1 MEIRSIFPMDKLMQ
15 NEKGFTLVEMLVT
28 ISILLL
34 IMAIF
39 PFLKPSRQL
48 VFTCETEKLH
58 SFLLQ
63 AQMKAMFTKKSMY
76 IQFQT
81 DGVQAGEEFF
91 VYDNMYCEGK
101 AFHYTIQGTISQAQ
115 TITCSLQNKKKTI
128 VLQLGSGAIDVR

>member
-1 MEIRSIFPMDKLMQ
+1 MQ

-58 SFLLQ
+58 SFLC
-63 AQMKAMFTKKSMY
+63 
-76 IQFQT
+76 
-81 DGVQAGEEFF
+81 VAG
-91 VYDNMYCEGK
+91 MP
-101 AFHYTIQGTISQAQ
+101 HI
-115 TITCSLQNKKKTI
+115 
-128 VLQLGSGAIDVR
+128 

>member
-1 MEIRSIFPMDKLMQ
+1 MQ

-63 AQMKAMFTKKSMY
+63 AQMKAMFTKKACTSNFKQM
-76 IQFQT
+76 
-81 DGVQAGEEFF
+81 
-91 VYDNMYCEGK
+91 VYKRERSFLYMTICTVREKRFITLNKEP
-101 AFHYTIQGTISQAQ
+101 FHKPKQ
-115 TITCSLQNKKKTI
+115 SLARYKIRKNHRVATRQ
-128 VLQLGSGAIDVR
+128 RRY

>member
-1 MEIRSIFPMDKLMQ
+1 MQ

-63 AQMKAMFTKKSMY
+63 AQMKAMFTKKNMY

-91 VYDNMYCEGK
+91 IYDNMYCEGT
-101 AFHYTIQGTISQAQ
+101 AFHYTKQGTISQAQ

>member
-1 MEIRSIFPMDKLMQ
+1 MQ

-91 VYDNMYCEGK
+91 VYDNMYCCLL
-101 AFHYTIQGTISQAQ
+101 YTSR
-115 TITCSLQNKKKTI
+115 C
-128 VLQLGSGAIDVR
+128 V

>member
-1 MEIRSIFPMDKLMQ
+1 MQ

-48 VFTCETEKLH
+48 AFTCETEKFH

-63 AQMKAMFTKKSMY
+63 AQMKAMFTKKSM
-76 IQFQT
+76 
-81 DGVQAGEEFF
+81 
-91 VYDNMYCEGK
+91 
-101 AFHYTIQGTISQAQ
+101 
-115 TITCSLQNKKKTI
+115 
-128 VLQLGSGAIDVR
+128 

>member
-63 AQMKAMFTKKSMY
+63 AQMKDMFTKKSMS

-91 VYDNMYCEGK
+91 VYDNM
-101 AFHYTIQGTISQAQ
+101 
-115 TITCSLQNKKKTI
+115 
-128 VLQLGSGAIDVR
+128 